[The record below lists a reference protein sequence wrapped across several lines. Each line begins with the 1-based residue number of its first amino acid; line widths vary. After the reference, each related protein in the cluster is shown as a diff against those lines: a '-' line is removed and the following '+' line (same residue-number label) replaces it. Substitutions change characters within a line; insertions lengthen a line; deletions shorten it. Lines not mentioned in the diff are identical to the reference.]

1 MSLVKAK
8 TIIHHFEV
16 TILDEPLTLVEIM
29 WIDKVMAERYP
40 DVEYTISESLRI
52 ILFDHIGDIY
62 MLAKVLSDIG
72 LAEDIGMIREI
83 TEYYPIYEEIS

>member
-1 MSLVKAK
+1 LFK
-8 TIIHHFEV
+8 TKNIDHHFEV
-16 TILDEPLTLVEIM
+16 TIDGDPFSLMEIM
-29 WIDKVMAERYP
+29 WIHKVMAERYP

-62 MLAKVLSDIG
+62 MLTKVLSDIG